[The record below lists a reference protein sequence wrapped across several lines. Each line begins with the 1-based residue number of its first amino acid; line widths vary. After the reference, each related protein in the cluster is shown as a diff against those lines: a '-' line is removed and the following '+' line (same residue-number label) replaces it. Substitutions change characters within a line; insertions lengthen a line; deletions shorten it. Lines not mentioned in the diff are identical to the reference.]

1 MRDKI
6 CHIFGAGSFN
16 KNSISLQKDDYI
28 IAADGGY
35 EHLKRLNIN
44 PNMILGDFDS
54 LSEVPNHPN
63 IKMHPKQK
71 DDTDMMIAVKE
82 GLALGYRLFSIYG
95 GLGGRLDHTIAN
107 IQIAAWVAEHG
118 ARAFLLG
125 EGMVITA
132 IHNGKHSFD
141 KSEKGVVSIFCN
153 GGEARGVYLKNLK
166 YKLVD
171 ATLTSTVPTGVSN
184 EFKGEAATAQVRDGT
199 LIIMWNNEDFN
210 L

>member
-1 MRDKI
+1 MREKV
-6 CHIFGAGSFN
+6 CYIFGAGSFK

-35 EHLKRLNIN
+35 EHLKRLNII

-54 LSEVPNHPN
+54 ISEVPNHPN
-63 IKMHPKQK
+63 IKRHPKQK

-107 IQIAAWVAEHG
+107 IQIAAWLAEHG

-153 GGEARGVYLKNLK
+153 GGEARGVYLENLK

-171 ATLTSTVPTGVSN
+171 ATLTSTVPMGVSN
-184 EFKGEAATAQVRDGT
+184 EFKGEVATVQVRDGT